1 MAEDSYEKLRNDL
14 QCAKL
19 EFSKRNLAL
28 EIALLKLKSQTT
40 GLYNADNRG
49 YTNLQELL
57 MDAGTILDFL
67 NMKGE

>member
-19 EFSKRNLAL
+19 EFGKRNLAL
-28 EIALLKLKSQTT
+28 EIALLKLKSPTT
-40 GLYNADNRG
+40 GLYSVDHRG
-49 YTNLQELL
+49 YSDLKELL
-57 MDAGTILDFL
+57 TDAGTILDFL